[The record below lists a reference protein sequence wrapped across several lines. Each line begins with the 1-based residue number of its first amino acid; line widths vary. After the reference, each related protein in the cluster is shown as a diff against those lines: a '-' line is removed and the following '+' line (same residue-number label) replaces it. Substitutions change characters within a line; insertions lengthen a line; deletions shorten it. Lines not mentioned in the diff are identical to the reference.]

1 MLTII
6 QMIIVVVMLMMLV
19 VMVMILAV
27 MVVIL
32 VVMVVMLMVLVVVL
46 SILTRHPSPHE
57 SVSGWVCPA
66 ASSRNQGGLFFSQ
79 ELERDYS
86 SHNPRVKPA
95 PLVKPSSRTAP

>member
-1 MLTII
+1 M
-6 QMIIVVVMLMMLV
+6 VMLVMML
-19 VMVMILAV
+19 

-32 VVMVVMLMVLVVVL
+32 VIVVMVMLVVMLVVM

-66 ASSRNQGGLFFSQ
+66 ASSRNRGGLLFLSQ

-86 SHNPRVKPA
+86 SHKKSSQTRPSCQTIFSNC
-95 PLVKPSSRTAP
+95 PLNFP